1 MQLGF
6 SAIRIDETGT
16 LSENANL
23 VLEMGLVVDIEKIT
37 HQQILKLRKLMPQK
51 EYRKLKNRKSAREL
65 RKKKK
70 GQLATMQDEIEE
82 LRRRNKELTQKTQVL
97 ERKLEKA
104 ELVERMRSKGIYVP
118 PLHPMPHPI

>member
-70 GQLATMQDEIEE
+70 GQLETMQDEIEE

>member
-1 MQLGF
+1 
-6 SAIRIDETGT
+6 
-16 LSENANL
+16 
-23 VLEMGLVVDIEKIT
+23 
-37 HQQILKLRKLMPQK
+37 
-51 EYRKLKNRKSAREL
+51 
-65 RKKKK
+65 
-70 GQLATMQDEIEE
+70 MQDEIEE